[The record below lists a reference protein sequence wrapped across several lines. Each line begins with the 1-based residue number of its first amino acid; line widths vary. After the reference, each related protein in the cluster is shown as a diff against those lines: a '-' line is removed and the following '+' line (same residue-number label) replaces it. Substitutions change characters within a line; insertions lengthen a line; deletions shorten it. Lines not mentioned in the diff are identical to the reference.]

1 MRNPILTLGSALAL
15 GSLAAT
21 AAQAELFISEYIEG
35 SSNNKAI
42 EIFNPGSDSVNLS
55 GWQLQTFFNGSLTA
69 GLTLNLNGTLAPG
82 AVYVVAHASA
92 NAQILAQAN
101 QTTSAGWFNGDDAV
115 ALVRAGERV
124 DVFGQ
129 IGFDPGTAWISGTVT
144 TLDRTL
150 RRKPGITTGD
160 NVGDDPFDP
169 AVEWD
174 VYPQDDASDLGQHA
188 GGGGTDPDPDPD
200 PVSQCGDPATLI
212 SAIQGSTDISPL
224 NGQIVAVE
232 AIVTGDFQGSSRL
245 RGFFLQEEAV
255 DQDSDP
261 TTSEGLFI
269 FDNAGA
275 VDVQVGDRVRVIG
288 TVTEYFGLTEITN
301 VSAVE
306 VCAQNQPVNSV
317 TLTLPLSD
325 ASVLESLEGMRV
337 SLSQTLTVSE
347 NYNLGRYGQVL
358 LSNGRLHIPTHVAQP
373 GAAAQT
379 VMAQNTLNRI
389 LLDDGS
395 TAQNPALVPYP
406 APELTA
412 ANTLRSGDQVQNV
425 EGVLYY
431 GFSEWSVQPVVE
443 PQFIAANP
451 RTVAPELPAQGNLK
465 VASFNVLNFFN
476 GDGQGGGFPTARGA
490 NTPEEFERQ
499 AAKIVSAIRGM
510 DADII
515 GLMEIEN
522 DGFSSSSAIA
532 ELVARINASA
542 GDDYAYINP
551 GLTQIGGDAI
561 TVGILYKPSTVQP
574 LGAAATT
581 SAVPFDFYNRQPL
594 AQTFTHIASAESI
607 TVVVNHFKSKGC
619 DGATATNADQGDG
632 QGCWNTK
639 RVEAANALASW
650 LASDPTGSGAQ
661 RNLIIGDL
669 NAYAKEDPI
678 QALQQS
684 GYTNL
689 LSHFHGDNAYSYVF
703 NGEKGYLDHAL
714 ASAALLPS
722 VVDVVEWHINAD
734 EPRVLDYNLEFKS
747 AQQQVSWYAADAY
760 RSSDHDPVLV
770 VLDLQQPQEPHVP
783 GDFNQ
788 DGVRNLKD
796 LLLLIGQLFKP
807 VTDTNRAFDLTGDS
821 RINLADLLAFARL

>member
-1 MRNPILTLGSALAL
+1 MRNPILTLASALAL
-15 GSLAAT
+15 GSLTAT

-42 EIFNPGSDSVNLS
+42 EIHNPGSESVDLS
-55 GWQLQTFFNGSLTA
+55 AWQLQTFFNGSITA
-69 GLTLNLNGTLAPG
+69 GLSLNLSGTLAPG
-82 AVYVVAHASA
+82 AVYVVAHASS
-92 NAQILAQAN
+92 NADILARAD
-101 QTTSAGWFNGDDAV
+101 QTTGAGWFNGDDAV
-115 ALVRAGERV
+115 ALVRAGERM
-124 DVFGQ
+124 DVIGQ
-129 IGFDPGTAWISGTVT
+129 IGFDPGSAWISGTVST
-144 TLDRTL
+144 VNQTL
-150 RRKPGITTGD
+150 RRKQGITAGD
-160 NVGDDPFDP
+160 NIGDDPFDP

-174 VYPQDDASDLGQHA
+174 VYPQDDASDLGLHN
-188 GGGGTDPDPDPD
+188 GGGGTDPDPDP
-200 PVSQCGDPATLI
+200 VSRCGEPATFI

-232 AIVTGDFQGSSRL
+232 AIVTGDFQGSTRL
-245 RGFFLQEEAV
+245 RGFFLQEEVA
-255 DQDSDP
+255 DQDGDP
-261 TTSEGLFI
+261 QTSEGLFI
-269 FDNAGA
+269 FDNSGV
-275 VDVQVGDRVRVIG
+275 VDVNVGDRVRVTG
-288 TVTEYFGLTEITN
+288 TVAEYFGLTEITS

-306 VCAQNQPVNSV
+306 VCAQNQPLESV
-317 TLTLPLSD
+317 ELTLPLSD
-325 ASVLESLEGMRV
+325 ASALEAWESMHV
-337 SLSQTLTVSE
+337 SLPQTLTVSE

-358 LSNGRLHIPTHVAQP
+358 LSNGRLNIPTHVAQP
-373 GAAAQT
+373 GAAAQA
-379 VMAQNTLNRI
+379 VMTQNARNRI

-406 APELTA
+406 APALTA

-431 GFSEWSVQPVVE
+431 GFSEWSVQPVTE

-451 RTVAPELPAQGNLK
+451 RTVTPELPAQGNLK

-476 GDGQGGGFPTARGA
+476 GDGQGDGFPTARGA
-490 NTPEEFERQ
+490 NTAEEFERQ
-499 AAKIVSAIRGM
+499 AAKIVSAIRAM

-522 DGFSSSSAIA
+522 DGFASTSAIA
-532 ELVARINASA
+532 ELVARINTSA

-594 AQTFTHIASAESI
+594 VQTFVHGTSGEKI
-607 TVVVNHFKSKGC
+607 TVTVNHFKSKGC
-619 DGATATNADQGDG
+619 DGATGTNADQGDG

-639 RVEAANALASW
+639 RVEAANALATW

-669 NAYAKEDPI
+669 NAYAKEEPI
-678 QALQQS
+678 QALQQN

-689 LSHFHGDNAYSYVF
+689 LSHFHGDAAYSYVF

-714 ASAALLPS
+714 ASADLLPS
-722 VVDVVEWHINAD
+722 VVDVVEWHINAN

-747 AQQQVSWYAADAY
+747 AQQQVDWYAADAY

-770 VLDLQQPQEPHVP
+770 VLDLQQPQAPQVP
-783 GDFNQ
+783 GDFNE

-807 VTDTNRAFDLTGDS
+807 VTDANRLFDLTGDS